1 LHNFSEKPENS
12 VVTYTNLFNVIN
24 KVAQEKKILNMP
36 LNEIMNHWVNEAGY
50 PVVTARRNNSNS
62 NIVLEQKRFFLVT
75 PLQQNNIRWYIPIDY
90 IKQNQANYSKI
101 EWLKPEED
109 TKVLTT
115 VEEDKWIL
123 INKNQAGIHITS

>member
-1 LHNFSEKPENS
+1 MLHNFSEKPENS

-24 KVAQEKKILNMP
+24 KVAQEKKILNMS

-50 PVVTARRNNSNS
+50 PVVTVRRNNS
-62 NIVLEQKRFFLVT
+62 NIVLEQKRFFLVK

-90 IKQNQANYSKI
+90 IKQSQTNYSKI

-123 INKNQAGIHITS
+123 INKNQTGIHITR